1 MKKIKGSTQMKLYR
15 QDNTLIKKSYFADII
30 GYLYNRHLIELP
42 NEYFVEDD
50 NGWKSTYYY
59 NYYKIFRDFEKLT
72 NNEYKIEKLEGK
84 DETNL

>member
-30 GYLYNRHLIELP
+30 GYLYNRDLIQLP
-42 NEYFVEDD
+42 DGYINEDD

-59 NYYKIFRDFEKLT
+59 NYYKIFHDFEKLT
-72 NNEYKIEKLEGK
+72 NYEYKIEKLEEK
-84 DETNL
+84 